1 MNRST
6 EKSVNSDK
14 FYNVKIIRGYIAY
27 LKEKCLWSE
36 DKIEHLLEFCSCDI
50 TFLDSEDN
58 WFDQNLADRFIE
70 KVEKLT
76 GDNEVAYK
84 VGAYAFSAYARGI
97 FGRLIQGFV
106 TPQ

>member
-50 TFLDSEDN
+50 TFRIPISSS
-58 WFDQNLADRFIE
+58 ASS
-70 KVEKLT
+70 
-76 GDNEVAYK
+76 
-84 VGAYAFSAYARGI
+84 VGR
-97 FGRLIQGFV
+97 
-106 TPQ
+106 